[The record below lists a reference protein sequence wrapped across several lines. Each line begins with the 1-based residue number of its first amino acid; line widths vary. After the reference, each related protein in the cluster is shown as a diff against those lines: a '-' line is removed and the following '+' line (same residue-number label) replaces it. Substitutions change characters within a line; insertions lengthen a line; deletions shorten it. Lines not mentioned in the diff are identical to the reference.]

1 MNINIETLVN
11 AIYNYYN
18 EYEYKKIIV
27 EYQFTESGSY
37 KFFVKYIMDSGDV
50 VSTTKSPRPIDDEIE
65 IISKYFENTINT
77 VERFNKFLIEIDNNK
92 NFSENHFWDKGKEK
106 DDLLAGAEIFF
117 QWANDRMMSMIFEF
131 EQENNLLPTQYDG
144 DGELEYLSSWDSG
157 VFTFHINKNNELE
170 YKIVLTKDGVERVLE
185 MPLKDYFIEGILE
198 HHKVTNT
205 ELSDEWKP
213 WNTLIIKSPHTGIP
227 YDKVDQFVN
236 YTLE

>member
-1 MNINIETLVN
+1 MSLNYLSLVD
-11 AIYNYYN
+11 AIHNYYN
-18 EYEYKKIIV
+18 EHIYKKIIV

-37 KFFVKYIMDSGDV
+37 KFFVKYIMDSGEV

-77 VERFNKFLIEIDNNK
+77 EERFNKFLIEIDNNK
-92 NFSENHFWDKGKEK
+92 NFSENHFWDKSKER

-131 EQENNLLPTQYDG
+131 EQENNLLPTQYDN
-144 DGELEYLSSWDSG
+144 DDKLEYLSSWDSG
-157 VFTFHINKNNELE
+157 VFTFHINNKNELE

-198 HHKVTNT
+198 HHQITNT

-213 WNTLIIKSPHTGIP
+213 WNTLIIKSPHNSIP
-227 YDKVDQFVN
+227 YDKVDEFVS
-236 YTLE
+236 YILE